1 MSKVVSFKL
10 SDDEYEAL
18 SALQMEGEGS
28 PSITAKRIVRDSLG
42 LPASTSS
49 TQIDHRDIDERI
61 HQALAPLQAQ
71 IEELREKLA
80 A

>member
-10 SDDEYEAL
+10 SDEEYETL
-18 SALQMEGEGS
+18 SALQMESEGS

-49 TQIDHRDIDERI
+49 TRVDSQEIDERI
-61 HQALAPLQAQ
+61 YQALAPLKAQ
-71 IEELREKLA
+71 LDELRGKLIA
-80 A
+80 